1 MSRRSPSTSR
11 TIRLQSFAWAP
22 VVGDVL
28 APAQCVA
35 CCGRASFGC
44 CGKLTVNTVVSVTWV
59 RRGTATV
66 SEVFP
71 DFGLGSLD
79 STLHR
84 TARCDL
90 AQTLMVL
97 GGLGLLGSLVV

>member
-1 MSRRSPSTSR
+1 MFHVET
-11 TIRLQSFAWAP
+11 T
-22 VVGDVL
+22 
-28 APAQCVA
+28 
-35 CCGRASFGC
+35 CCGRASFGWC
-44 CGKLTVNTVVSVTWV
+44 EKLPVNTVVVTWI

-97 GGLGLLGSLVV
+97 GVFGLLGSLVV